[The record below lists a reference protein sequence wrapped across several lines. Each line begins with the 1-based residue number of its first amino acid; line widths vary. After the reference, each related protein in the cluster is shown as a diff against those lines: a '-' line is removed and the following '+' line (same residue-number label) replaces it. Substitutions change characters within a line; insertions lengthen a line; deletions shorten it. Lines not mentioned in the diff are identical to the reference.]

1 MPARYITY
9 NLCIKNDT
17 HGVGG
22 TTSSYPKYRLLR
34 DDSVLGAQT
43 TSSVHRQYRHQ
54 HMMLHC
60 FCDPSSVWPMGIT
73 YDIDYATIPVRL
85 MSSSLRSS
93 YLYRRLL
100 VIPPSFPLP
109 SPPLPFPTE
118 GRGIGREGRARASV
132 YFFTVCMRA
141 KMSVSTDSGWLSVG
155 DATTA
160 NGTAGTANV
169 RCVRTRIRNVR
180 AVIVNFI
187 TRMISSNVY

>member
-93 YLYRRLL
+93 YLYRRLP
-100 VIPPSFPLP
+100 VIPPSSL
-109 SPPLPFPTE
+109 SSPFPNRHE
-118 GRGIGREGRARASV
+118 ASDTSV
-132 YFFTVCMRA
+132 TRCSATDTMRVIFNA
-141 KMSVSTDSGWLSVG
+141 EIECDVPCWH
-155 DATTA
+155 
-160 NGTAGTANV
+160 
-169 RCVRTRIRNVR
+169 RTYWKNDICACN
-180 AVIVNFI
+180 
-187 TRMISSNVY
+187 